1 MTALT
6 HLAGWTLVGFVW
18 QGAVI
23 GASVALALRIASR
36 ATASTRYAIACA
48 GLAVMLLAPAMTV
61 WRLQSDHGPGRF
73 GGLDTRTT
81 AVVAVPSAAGL
92 QTGVKAPG
100 TIAPRTMGSPV
111 RWFPLLVVLWLTGV
125 AALTTRTAIGWL
137 RVRRIH
143 RASLALPP
151 SRWQVTAT
159 RLAEVFGIDRR
170 IHLAE
175 SDLVDAPAVV
185 GWLRPVVVIPVAAF
199 ANLSPTQ
206 VEAILAHELAHV
218 RRHDYLVNLVQA
230 AAETLLFYH
239 PAVWWVS
246 HRVRVEREHCCD
258 DVALSV
264 CGDAIEYAEALA
276 AIETRRAVPALA
288 LAANA
293 GSLVHRVRRILGM
306 QTAAAPTGWIV
317 APVLAAVLMAGAVG
331 LAQVRPAP
339 PAPPEAPAAPRLPD
353 TRDRSGSDVSTRRE
367 FRMQSRDWLRRF
379 DVRGRGEMTFS
390 DDLTD
395 VAAMGEGAY
404 LTLHDRHW
412 FTVRSVE
419 IRGERGGLTRKFW
432 VSGVEQPWDP
442 GGRNYLADR
451 LPSLVRRAGF
461 AVEARTRRILDRAG
475 VDGVLDEINLLESD
489 YVRRRYYQEL
499 LKTARPDGPTAIRV
513 VSSAGDTIRS
523 DYELRLTLASAAPLV
538 AKDAEAVRAYVDAAA
553 SMSSDFE
560 HRQALEA
567 LAETDGLTAA
577 AIEPMARAAARI
589 GSDFEKRQMLSRLLA
604 LPEGAGD
611 IAVLDAAETIG
622 SDFECATLLI
632 AFVGSQALEGP
643 AIPAFFK
650 AAGTLG
656 SDYERGRVLKAVAKS
671 KPLAAAVVDGLLDS
685 VRGMQSDYE
694 QAEVLLSVLRSQR
707 VETTVRP
714 AFLAAADRI
723 HSEYEQTRVLAA
735 LVRAEPRLRF
745 GDPERVALLGGDPER
760 VALFGGDPEGSRCM
774 SRLQ

>member
-6 HLAGWTLVGFVW
+6 QLAGWTLVSFVW

-23 GASVALALRIASR
+23 GGSVALALRIASR
-36 ATASTRYAIACA
+36 AAASTRYAIACA
-48 GLAVMLLAPAMTV
+48 GLAAMLLAPAVTA
-61 WRLQSDHGPGRF
+61 WRLQSDHGPRRF
-73 GGLDTRTT
+73 GGLDTPTT
-81 AVVAVPSAAGL
+81 AVVAVPSAIDVG
-92 QTGVKAPG
+92 TGATAAG
-100 TIAPRTMGSPV
+100 TIVPRTIGSPV

-125 AALTTRTAIGWL
+125 AALTTRTAVGWL

-143 RASLALPP
+143 RESLALPP

-159 RLAEVFGIDRR
+159 RLAAVFGINRR

-246 HRVRVEREHCCD
+246 HRLRVEREHCCD
-258 DVALSV
+258 DAALSV
-264 CGDAIEYAEALA
+264 CGDALEYAEALA
-276 AIETRRAVPALA
+276 AIETRRAVPAMA

-293 GSLVHRVRRILGM
+293 GSLVDRVQRILGVP
-306 QTAAAPTGWIV
+306 TTAAPTGWIV
-317 APVLAAVLMAGAVG
+317 APILAVVLMASAVG
-331 LAQVRPAP
+331 VAQVRPAP
-339 PAPPEAPAAPRLPD
+339 PSPPATPAAPATL
-353 TRDRSGSDVSTRRE
+353 DRAEFDLSIGRE
-367 FRMQSRDWLRRF
+367 FRMQSRDWMRRL

-395 VAAMGEGAY
+395 LTAMGAGAY
-404 LTLHDRHW
+404 LTLRDRNW
-412 FTVRSVE
+412 FTFRSVE
-419 IRGERGGLTRKFW
+419 IRGERGGVTRKYW
-432 VSGVEQPWDP
+432 LSGVEQPWDP
-442 GGRNYLADR
+442 DGRNYLADR
-451 LPSLVRRAGF
+451 LPTLVRRAGF
-461 AVEARTRRILDRAG
+461 AVEARTQRILSTKG
-475 VDGVLDEINLLESD
+475 VDGVLDEIKLLESD
-489 YVRRRYYQEL
+489 YVRRRYYQEV
-499 LKTARPDGPTAIRV
+499 LKTAPMDGPTAIRV

-523 DYELRLTLASAAPLV
+523 DYELRLTLTGAAPLV
-538 AKDAEAVRAYVDAAA
+538 AKDAEGVRAYADAAA
-553 SMSSDFE
+553 SMSSDYE
-560 HRQALEA
+560 HRLALEA
-567 LAETDGLTAA
+567 LVEAPGLAA
-577 AIEPMARAAARI
+577 PAIEPIARSAARI

-604 LPEGAGD
+604 LPDAAGGV
-611 IAVLDAAETIG
+611 AVLDAAETIG

-650 AAGTLG
+650 AADTLG
-656 SDYERGRVLKAVAKS
+656 SDYERGRVLKAVARS
-671 KPLAAAVVDGLLDS
+671 KPLAAGVLGGLLDS

-694 QAEVLLSVLRSQR
+694 QAEVLLSVLRSQS
-707 VETTVRP
+707 VDTTVRP

-723 HSEYEQTRVLAA
+723 HSDYEQTRVLAA
-735 LVRAEPRLRF
+735 LVRAEPR
-745 GDPERVALLGGDPER
+745 
-760 VALFGGDPEGSRCM
+760 
-774 SRLQ
+774 

>member
-6 HLAGWTLVGFVW
+6 HVAGWTLVSFVW

-36 ATASTRYAIACA
+36 AAASTRYAIACG
-48 GLAVMLLAPAMTV
+48 GLAIMLLAPAVTA
-61 WRLQSDHGPGRF
+61 WRLHSDEGPRRF
-73 GGLDTRTT
+73 GGLDTRT
-81 AVVAVPSAAGL
+81 AVVVAVPSVV
-92 QTGVKAPG
+92 GVQPG
-100 TIAPRTMGSPV
+100 AMGVRRITPRTIGSPV

-125 AALTTRTAIGWL
+125 AALTGRTAVAWL

-143 RASLALPP
+143 RASLALPS
-151 SRWQVTAT
+151 SRWQTTAT
-159 RLAEVFGIDRR
+159 RLAAVFRINRH

-185 GWLRPVVVIPVAAF
+185 GWLWPAIVIPVAAF

-218 RRHDYLVNLVQA
+218 RRHDYLVNLVQT

-246 HRVRVEREHCCD
+246 HRLRVEREHCCD

-264 CGDAIEYAEALA
+264 CGDALEYAEALA
-276 AIETRRAVPALA
+276 AIETHRAVPAMA
-288 LAANA
+288 VAANA

-306 QTAAAPTGWIV
+306 PTAAAPTGWIV
-317 APVLAAVLMAGAVG
+317 APVLAAVLMASAVG
-331 LAQVRPAP
+331 IAQVRPAP
-339 PAPPEAPAAPRLPD
+339 PAPPAAPVAPPATATPD
-353 TRDRSGSDVSTRRE
+353 RPGSDVSIRRE

-395 VAAMGEGAY
+395 VAALGDGAY
-404 LTLHDRHW
+404 LTLRDRNW

-419 IRGERGGLTRKFW
+419 IRGERGGVTRKFW

-442 GGRNYLADR
+442 DGRNYLADR

-461 AVEARTRRILDRAG
+461 AVEARTARILRMSG
-475 VDGVLDEINLLESD
+475 VDGVLDEIKLLESD

-499 LKTARPDGPTAIRV
+499 LKTGRLDGPAAARV

-523 DYELRLTLASAAPLV
+523 DYELRQILASAAPLIGT
-538 AKDAEAVRAYVDAAA
+538 DAEGVRAYVAATA
-553 SMSSDFE
+553 SISSDYE
-560 HRQALEA
+560 HRQTLEA
-567 LAETDGLTAA
+567 LAETAGAA
-577 AIEPMARAAARI
+577 AIEPMARSAAGI

-604 LPEGAGD
+604 SPDAAGG
-611 IAVLDAAETIG
+611 IAVLEAAATIA

-632 AFVGSQALEGP
+632 AFAEAHALDGP
-643 AIPAFFK
+643 AIPLSSRRSTRSDQTTSE
-650 AAGTLG
+650 AG
-656 SDYERGRVLKAVAKS
+656 
-671 KPLAAAVVDGLLDS
+671 
-685 VRGMQSDYE
+685 
-694 QAEVLLSVLRSQR
+694 
-707 VETTVRP
+707 
-714 AFLAAADRI
+714 
-723 HSEYEQTRVLAA
+723 
-735 LVRAEPRLRF
+735 
-745 GDPERVALLGGDPER
+745 
-760 VALFGGDPEGSRCM
+760 C
-774 SRLQ
+774 